1 MSTHR
6 FNLVGGHPA
15 LDFLNTIHD
24 WTVPQ
29 PRDYLADAGAAA
41 RFGEAVGLLTRA
53 EARRLRGFA
62 VSGELQQ
69 LREMRAGLERT
80 FRAVVTGRA
89 PRAKELDQLSRWAVQ
104 AAGAA
109 RLRAAGGQVRRVVE
123 VATAG
128 APALRWRIV
137 EAAVTLLTSPRLD
150 RIKACPSCGWFFL
163 DASKNGSRRWC
174 SMTTCGSSA
183 KSRRYYW
190 RTRKRKRGGTTH
202 D

>member
-1 MSTHR
+1 MNTHR
-6 FNLVGGHPA
+6 FNLVGGHPV

-29 PRDYLADAGAAA
+29 PRDYLADAGDAA
-41 RFGEAVGLLTRA
+41 RLGETAGLLTRA
-53 EARRLRGFA
+53 EAGRLRRSPL
-62 VSGELQQ
+62 SGELQQ
-69 LREMRAGLERT
+69 LRAMRAGLERT

-89 PRAKELDQLSRWAVQ
+89 PRAEDLDQLSRWAAQ

-109 RLRAAGGQVRRVVE
+109 RLRASGGQVRRVVE
-123 VATAG
+123 VGPAG

-137 EAAVTLLTSPRLD
+137 EMAVALLTSPRLE
-150 RIKACPSCGWFFL
+150 RVKACPSCGWFFL

-190 RTRKRKRGGTTH
+190 RTRKTKRGGTSH